1 MLNHLFKPLRTPP
14 KAVPPPPVTVNAEE
28 RSAICTACGFNVD
41 WVCEH
46 SGCKICPGKAR
57 QLGANPLKTLL
68 TRPQFKCPM
77 RKF

>member
-1 MLNHLFKPLRTPP
+1 MLNHLFKPLN
-14 KAVPPPPVTVNAEE
+14 VQPVTKPEPVPVNADE
-28 RSAICTACGFNVD
+28 RMEICAACGFNVE

-46 SGCKICPGKAR
+46 SGCKVCPGKAR